1 MKNSYAMNI
10 SERFLRYVAFDT
22 QSDEAS
28 STVPSTAGQRIF
40 AEALADELRA
50 IGMEDVELN
59 EKGYLM
65 ATLPAN
71 SDKAAPVIGF
81 IAHLDTSPDM
91 SGRNVQPRI
100 VHYGGGEIVLS
111 EQENIRM
118 SPAHFPELS
127 KYVGHDLIVTDGT
140 TLLGADDKA
149 GVAAIVSAMQYLLEH
164 DDIKHGKVRIAFTPD
179 EEIGRGVNHFD
190 VKKFGCEWAYTVDG
204 GEIGELE
211 YENFNAATAE
221 ICFKGLSVHP
231 GYAKGIMLNAALL
244 AAEYVSWLPTD
255 MRPESTEGYEGF
267 FHLISIRAGVEE
279 ARLVY
284 LVREHDSELFGKK
297 KELLSAL
304 VERMNGKYPESST
317 LSLTDT
323 YYNMYE
329 QVAPHPHIIN
339 LAAEAMRAVG
349 VEPIVKPMRGGTDGA
364 RLSFMGLPCPNIFAG
379 GHNFHGRYE
388 FIPISSL
395 EKSMQTIIKIIDLI

>member
-1 MKNSYAMNI
+1 MKI

-22 QSDEAS
+22 QSNQAS
-28 STVPSTAGQRIF
+28 STVPTTAGQRIF
-40 AEALADELRA
+40 AESLADELRS

-91 SGRNVQPRI
+91 SGRNVQARI
-100 VHYGGGEIVLS
+100 VHYSGGEILLS
-111 EQENIRM
+111 EAENIRM
-118 SPAHFPELS
+118 LPEHFPELS
-127 KYVGHDLIVTDGT
+127 KYIDHDLIVTDGT

-149 GVAAIVSAMQYLLEH
+149 GVAAIVSAMQYLLEN
-164 DDIKHGKVRIAFTPD
+164 DEVKHGKVRIAFTPD
-179 EEIGRGVNHFD
+179 EEIGRGVDHFD
-190 VKKFGCEWAYTVDG
+190 VEKFGCEWAYTVDG
-204 GEIGELE
+204 GEKGELE

-221 ICFKGLSVHP
+221 INFKGLSVHP
-231 GYAKGIMLNAALL
+231 GYAKGIMLNASLL
-244 AAEYVSWLPTD
+244 AVEYASWLPKD

-267 FHLISIRAGVEE
+267 FHLISIQAGVEE

-284 LVREHDSELFGKK
+284 LVREHNSELFSKK
-297 KELLSAL
+297 KELLSTL
-304 VERMNGKYPESST
+304 VQRMNEQYPGSAQLT
-317 LSLTDT
+317 VTDT

-329 QVAPHPHIIN
+329 QVAPHHNIID
-339 LAAEAMRAVG
+339 LAAKAMRAVG